1 MNAQGFKDWK
11 NSQNLARW
19 RWRWHL
25 QGGSGFWVAH
35 DLIDMRDE
43 EQLIQWRVME
53 VEVRRLRR
61 VRTNVVHI
69 STAKARRFLR
79 QAG

>member
-1 MNAQGFKDWK
+1 MTAPGFNDWK

-25 QGGSGFWVAH
+25 QGGSHFWVAR

-43 EQLIQWRVME
+43 EQLIHWRVME

-61 VRTNVVHI
+61 ARPNVVRI

-79 QAG
+79 QVG